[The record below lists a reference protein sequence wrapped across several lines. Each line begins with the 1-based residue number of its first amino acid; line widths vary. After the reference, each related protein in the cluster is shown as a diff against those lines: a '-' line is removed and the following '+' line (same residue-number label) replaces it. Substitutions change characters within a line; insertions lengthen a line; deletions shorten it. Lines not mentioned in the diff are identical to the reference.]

1 MCLVL
6 SSSKSSEREKRV
18 LGKRISGGIDGNEL
32 KDNLVY
38 LINSVVQLIYRT
50 NIQVTGRRFINSTLN
65 C

>member
-1 MCLVL
+1 MCLVF
-6 SSSKSSEREKRV
+6 SSKSSDLEKRV

-38 LINSVVQLIYRT
+38 LINSVVQLTYRT